1 MVEDNDR
8 KIAILGAGNWGTT
21 LAVMLASRGRRVRLW
36 EYRPELAREIEDRRE
51 NVTFLPGIELPPL
64 VRATAGLA
72 EALDGADACL
82 VALPSQTVRQV
93 CVKAANHLAPGTLVI
108 SCVKGLEHQTLLR
121 MSQVIGACL
130 SARQPRLAALSGPNI
145 AAEIAQ
151 GMPAT
156 AVAAAEGPEAAQEAQ
171 LLLHSDRYRVYTSLD
186 LAGVELGGALK
197 NVIALA
203 AGMVEGLGLGAN
215 TKGALLTRGLAEI
228 TRLGTAMGAR
238 AETFAGLS
246 GLGDMVATCMSD
258 KSRNR
263 QVGQQ
268 VGRGRGLSEVLE
280 GMPMVA
286 EGVPTARSAWELA
299 RRHGVE
305 MPITRAVHQILF
317 EGKSPRAAM
326 GELMAREAKAE

>member
-1 MVEDNDR
+1 MTDKSNKE
-8 KIAILGAGNWGTT
+8 IAILGAGNWGTT
-21 LAVMLASRGRRVRLW
+21 LAVMLASRGHRVRLW
-36 EYRPELAREIEDRRE
+36 EYRPELAREIESRRE
-51 NVTFLPGIELPPL
+51 NAAFLPGVKLPPQA
-64 VRATAGLA
+64 RATSELT
-72 EALDGADACL
+72 EALGGADACL

-93 CVKAANHLAPGTLVI
+93 CEKASAHLAPGTLVI

-130 SARQPRLAALSGPNI
+130 PVEQQKLAALSGPNI
-145 AAEIAQ
+145 APEIAQ

-156 AVAAAEGPEAAQEAQ
+156 AVAAASGPEAAREAQ
-171 LLLHSDRYRVYTSLD
+171 ALLHSDRYRVYTSLD
-186 LAGVELGGALK
+186 LPGVELGGALK

-228 TRLGTAMGAR
+228 IRLGIAMGAR

-258 KSRNR
+258 RSRNR

-268 VGRGRGLSEVLE
+268 VGRGRPLSEVLE
-280 GMPMVA
+280 GMSMVA
-286 EGVPTARSAWELA
+286 EGVPTTRSAWELA
-299 RRHGVE
+299 RKHGVD
-305 MPITRAVHQILF
+305 MPITQAVHQILF
-317 EGKSPRAAM
+317 EGKTPRTAI